1 MAADEAKALDLD
13 SRELARGLDAPAA
26 VQAILEE
33 HRGVLVAR
41 RAALDPG
48 PGGSRLDSPS
58 RDTVTWGKF
67 PLSLMYMWNGGK

>member
-13 SRELARGLDAPAA
+13 SRELARGVDAPAA

-41 RAALDPG
+41 RAALD
-48 PGGSRLDSPS
+48 SPS

-67 PLSLMYMWNGGK
+67 PLSLIYMWNDGK